1 MTKGRK
7 FKLHPMKEH
16 VVGKVNECSESEA
29 LFLYLNNKAFR
40 KVNLYLY
47 IQQALHIRDD
57 AGEWWDCA
65 DIDYDPTPGAS
76 YHLYPKILK
85 EGIRILKFSGDVD
98 AIVPITGTLYWIDKL

>member
-40 KVNLYLY
+40 KVNLYLIY
-47 IQQALHIRDD
+47 LI
-57 AGEWWDCA
+57 
-65 DIDYDPTPGAS
+65 
-76 YHLYPKILK
+76 
-85 EGIRILKFSGDVD
+85 GI
-98 AIVPITGTLYWIDKL
+98 TY